1 MKRTIFAVLAVA
13 TMSCV
18 ANAAPPID
26 AEASKLLAELSDH
39 LKAQERL
46 SLTATVKIERTASGH
61 TQSDERAYRFTMQ
74 RPNKLRMEPLGD
86 SATRGGTIVADGETV
101 TAYAPPA
108 GQYSESKQETSLD
121 ELIDGQTMAVLSGG
135 ISQTMGALL
144 MSDPLAGLTDGV
156 ERTEYK
162 AKMETE
168 AGVYHVIRIQR
179 RGGAID
185 WMLHENFAGDAAV
198 PLMVRPDLSAIV
210 ARAKAAGQT
219 LKLSM
224 EMTLTELNTDPEIDD
239 VTFAFDAPD
248 EAKKV
253 ASLFEGP
260 KLASGSPQALVG
272 KPAPAFTLKSLDGQ
286 DVSTEDLKGKIVIL
300 DFFATWCGPCR
311 KAMPILSEVAKEYAD
326 KDVVL
331 YAVDLKEP
339 KAKVSGFLKQMGW
352 DINVLL
358 DEDGAVAGAYAVRGI
373 PQTVIIGKEGNVES
387 VHVGMQPKRVI
398 TEELDELIK
407 GKAVQG

>member
-1 MKRTIFAVLAVA
+1 MLRTMLTVLALAAWTSVA
-13 TMSCV
+13 S
-18 ANAAPPID
+18 AAPPID
-26 AEASKLLAELSDH
+26 AEAAKLLTKLSDH
-39 LKAQERL
+39 LKAHDKMA
-46 SLTATVKIERTASGH
+46 LTATVTIDRTASGH

-86 SATRGGTIVADGETV
+86 SAARGGTIVADGETV

-108 GQYSESKQETSLD
+108 GQYSESKQDTSLD
-121 ELIDGQTMAVLSGG
+121 EVIDGQTMAVLSGG

-144 MSDPLAGLTDGV
+144 MSDPMAGLTDGV
-156 ERTEYK
+156 DRIEYK
-162 AKMETE
+162 AKMDTE
-168 AGVYHVIRIQR
+168 AGVYHVIRIHR

-185 WMLHENFAGDAAV
+185 WMLHEDFSADAAV
-198 PLMVRPDLSAIV
+198 PLKVRPDLSAIV

-219 LKLSM
+219 LELSM
-224 EMTLTELNTDPEIDD
+224 EMTLTELTTEPKIDD
-239 VTFAFDAPD
+239 TTFAFDAPD

-260 KLASGSPQALVG
+260 KLASGSPRALVG

-286 DVSTEDLKGKIVIL
+286 DVSIEDLKGKIVIL

-311 KAMPILSEVAKEYAD
+311 KAMPILAEVAKEYAD

-339 KAKVSGFLKQMGW
+339 KAKVAGFIKQMGW

-373 PQTVIIGKEGNVES
+373 PQTVIIGKDGNVAS
-387 VHVGMQPKRVI
+387 VHVGMQPKRVL
-398 TEELDELIK
+398 TEELDGLIK